1 MRKLLLQRAQTKRS
15 NREGNEKESQQLLW
29 MRLTKSRKNKLKQN
43 KKSSTVI
50 EDEEK
55 KEARNLYKALTN
67 DSKSVFYAT
76 SKNTKNFGKKSKKL
90 II

>member
-43 KKSSTVI
+43 KKSSTVT
-50 EDEEK
+50 EDEE